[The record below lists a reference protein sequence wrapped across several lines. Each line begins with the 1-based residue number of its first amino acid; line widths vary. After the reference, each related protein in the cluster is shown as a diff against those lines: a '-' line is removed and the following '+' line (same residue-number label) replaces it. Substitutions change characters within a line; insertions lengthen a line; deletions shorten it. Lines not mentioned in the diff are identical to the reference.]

1 MVSSRASVSHA
12 TLARL
17 KDFSCPRSSEIQVSD
32 QDIKMEVGLSDSAKA
47 ERAAPQLHNVMN
59 SYDELEEEVKEEPIK
74 IKQVWFYTKLVCC
87 RVVH

>member
-1 MVSSRASVSHA
+1 MLPWRGLKISAAPGAQRSKSPI
-12 TLARL
+12 RL
-17 KDFSCPRSSEIQVSD
+17 
-32 QDIKMEVGLSDSAKA
+32 KMEVGLSDSAKA